1 MDKYNQRLESVR
13 ITEQGDPIFQGL
25 IGNEVTLRKQHTY
38 QVWKMP
44 KDFIK
49 LGESDTCQIEIIRH
63 KDKPIYGF
71 QSHPEVSG
79 INGLLIMRN
88 FLNMCGFNVI

>member
-1 MDKYNQRLESVR
+1 MF
-13 ITEQGDPIFQGL
+13 TE
-25 IGNEVTLRKQHTY
+25 
-38 QVWKMP
+38 VWKMP

-49 LGESDTCQIEIIRH
+49 LGESETCEIEIIRH

-79 INGLLIMRN
+79 INGLLLIRN
-88 FLNMCGFNVI
+88 FLNMCGFEVI